1 MSEITLYAA
10 GSKGYG
16 AAGASHTKRA
26 MKGFTA
32 MSGSPKED
40 IDYNNYTMRQ
50 RGRMLYM
57 SSPVATSAI
66 KTHRTN
72 TVGLGL
78 KLNPR
83 INREF
88 LGLTSEAAEQWER
101 LTQAEFAL
109 WANRK
114 QCCDATGMNDF
125 YELQQLAFTSWLTSG
140 DILGV
145 IKRVDDTK
153 MCPYTLRLHLIEADR
168 CSTPM
173 SKAGY
178 LVNLTEGVAK
188 NGNRIYDGVEVNK
201 SGAVTAYYFRNTYP
215 FEMTAEPTN
224 WVRVEAVGELTGLP
238 NVIHLMTAE
247 RPDQYRGVSF
257 LAPVIEAIL
266 QIRRYTE
273 SELTAALVESF
284 FTAFI
289 KTEADTSDMPFN
301 DTAPVDSG
309 TESEKYDPNEYEMGP
324 GQINVMNPGEDVT
337 FADPKRP
344 ASGFDAFVKS
354 ICTQIGAA
362 LEIPRD
368 LLLKEFNASYSASRA
383 ALLEAWKSFKMY
395 REWFSN
401 DFCRPIYEIWLTEA
415 VARGRISAPGFF
427 NDPLIRDAWLGSEW
441 VGPSQGQLDPV
452 KEITA
457 EILAISEGLSTR
469 EDSTVRLNGG
479 NWNSNVDQLSRES
492 QKMKDLKVSVPAPE
506 PTPKEPDNPDDDPE
520 QNEDI
525 KNVISQTIKD
535 TLKEVIIEM
544 IKEEKANGSK
554 D

>member
-1 MSEITLYAA
+1 M
-10 GSKGYG
+10 
-16 AAGASHTKRA
+16 
-26 MKGFTA
+26 
-32 MSGSPKED
+32 
-40 IDYNNYTMRQ
+40 
-50 RGRMLYM
+50 
-57 SSPVATSAI
+57 
-66 KTHRTN
+66 
-72 TVGLGL
+72 TVS
-78 KLNPR
+78 R
-83 INREF
+83 
-88 LGLTSEAAEQWER
+88 S
-101 LTQAEFAL
+101 
-109 WANRK
+109 
-114 QCCDATGMNDF
+114 M
-125 YELQQLAFTSWLTSG
+125 
-140 DILGV
+140 
-145 IKRVDDTK
+145 
-153 MCPYTLRLHLIEADR
+153 HH
-168 CSTPM
+168 
-173 SKAGY
+173 
-178 LVNLTEGVAK
+178 
-188 NGNRIYDGVEVNK
+188 
-201 SGAVTAYYFRNTYP
+201 YFRNTYP

-289 KTEADTSDMPFN
+289 KTEADPNEMPFN
-301 DTAPVDSG
+301 DTAPVDSES
-309 TESEKYDPNEYEMGP
+309 ESEKYDPHEYEMGP

-354 ICTQIGAA
+354 ICTQIGAS

-415 VARGRISAPGFF
+415 VARGRINAPGFF

-457 EILAISEGLSTR
+457 EIMAISEGLSTR

-479 NWNSNVDQLSRES
+479 NWNSNIDQLSREN
-492 QKMKDLKVSVPAPE
+492 QKMEDLKVRVPAPE
-506 PTPKEPDNPDDDPE
+506 PTPNEPDNPDDDPV
-520 QNEDI
+520 QKKDI
-525 KNVISQTIKD
+525 RNLISQTIKD

-544 IKEEKANGSK
+544 IKEEKLNEGSS